1 MELVH
6 TLIDEED
13 FSQEIEEIRRYSVGN
28 QLRAGFFGQE
38 ACVQTDVSEL
48 PLVKRLSDETAELVE
63 EMETLKKEVDTKV
76 RLMEAQYET
85 RLQHEAEAFY
95 ARINNKVKALEN
107 YYKEKITVL
116 RNSYQQQFA
125 DAVQVIRA
133 SYKAHYMKEG
143 GEVLE
148 VMPRDTERMQGLVN
162 ELEEKKFQIE
172 FLTEQLREYE
182 ERALLESGSE
192 PADDPEKGWL
202 RKENDRLK
210 DDVSALREKTEHIRQ
225 ALEAKAQ
232 SLKDMALYTSQLKVQ
247 SDDDRQALQKL
258 AGENEH
264 LKVQL
269 NQEKESR
276 GKQIAKLKQEMEK
289 EIESIENIR
298 QNDRLAAERRRE
310 DVRQRERELLAQEAI
325 LNPKKAAVEP
335 VVKDKGLNLNNNGLA
350 EELEKLRK
358 AERSHK
364 EQIDRL
370 QEQVEMTNRVWEKK
384 FEILRKNFHA
394 IKDEMFLRQSLQ
406 RQAAVLHQAPVS
418 YTMDAPLS
426 HHCRNPEESSLQKTS
441 FSTKTPLPSIG
452 PRETQ
457 TVKLKRVD
465 IHLPDTFSTAE
476 GQLLCEEDSDEE
488 STEMLPP
495 PPPPNRPSPSYTTL
509 QSSHNV

>member
-63 EMETLKKEVDTKV
+63 EMETLKKDVDTKV

-85 RLQHEAEAFY
+85 RLQNEAEAFY
-95 ARINNKVKALEN
+95 TRINNKVKALEN

-148 VMPRDTERMQGLVN
+148 VVPRDTERVQGLVN

-210 DDVSALREKTEHIRQ
+210 DDVSALLEKTEHIRQ

-258 AGENEH
+258 ASENEH

-298 QNDRLAAERRRE
+298 QND
-310 DVRQRERELLAQEAI
+310 VSTT
-325 LNPKKAAVEP
+325 P

-426 HHCRNPEESSLQKTS
+426 HHWRSPEESSLQKTS

-457 TVKLKRVD
+457 TVRLKRVD

-476 GQLLCEEDSDEE
+476 GQLVCEEDSDEE
-488 STEMLPP
+488 STEMLPH